1 MWLSVI
7 FSAVFLATK
16 QRIIATTIKIRLKKE
31 NGVEPEGLLAGVLGL
46 KLLGFA
52 LIEGFAN
59 EFPVKLLR
67 MGLPISEFLTLGFG
81 LLAIGEDDDLF
92 GGMGMAMM
100 SLLCYLVK
108 K

>member
-1 MWLSVI
+1 M
-7 FSAVFLATK
+7 
-16 QRIIATTIKIRLKKE
+16 
-31 NGVEPEGLLAGVLGL
+31 AGVLGL

-52 LIEGFAN
+52 FIEGFAN

-67 MGLPISEFLTLGFG
+67 MGLPISEFLKLGFD

-92 GGMGMAMM
+92 GGMAMM
-100 SLLCYLVK
+100 GLLCYLIK